1 MKAMYCISFRIL
13 HPITFITG
21 KVCFLLVDGQYAVQD
36 PLVDRLMSLKS
47 TLVQLLSEHLDNV
60 DIEHQEEILLRFDK
74 VTCLAWVKSA
84 FAPDLIA
91 ALRRI
96 CRKISF

>member
-13 HPITFITG
+13 HPITFITEE
-21 KVCFLLVDGQYAVQD
+21 VCFLLVDGQYAVQD
-36 PLVDRLMSLKS
+36 PLVDRLMNLKS
-47 TLVQLLSEHLDNV
+47 TLVQLLREHLD
-60 DIEHQEEILLRFDK
+60 IEHIEEKIQKFDK

-96 CRKISF
+96 CRKMSF

>member
-1 MKAMYCISFRIL
+1 MKAIYCISFRIL
-13 HPITFITG
+13 HPITFITE
-21 KVCFLLVDGQYAVQD
+21 KVFLVDGQYAVQD
-36 PLVDRLMSLKS
+36 PLVDRLMNLKS
-47 TLVQLLSEHLDNV
+47 TLVQLFSEHLD
-60 DIEHQEEILLRFDK
+60 IEHLEEILHKFDK

-96 CRKISF
+96 CRKMSF

>member
-13 HPITFITG
+13 HPITFITE

-47 TLVQLLSEHLDNV
+47 ILVQLLSEHLDI
-60 DIEHQEEILLRFDK
+60 DHQEEILLRFDK
-74 VTCLAWVKSA
+74 VTCLA
-84 FAPDLIA
+84 
-91 ALRRI
+91 
-96 CRKISF
+96 

>member
-13 HPITFITG
+13 YPITFITG

-47 TLVQLLSEHLDNV
+47 TLVQLLSEHLD
-60 DIEHQEEILLRFDK
+60 IEHQEEILHKFDK
-74 VTCLAWVKSA
+74 VTCLA
-84 FAPDLIA
+84 
-91 ALRRI
+91 
-96 CRKISF
+96 